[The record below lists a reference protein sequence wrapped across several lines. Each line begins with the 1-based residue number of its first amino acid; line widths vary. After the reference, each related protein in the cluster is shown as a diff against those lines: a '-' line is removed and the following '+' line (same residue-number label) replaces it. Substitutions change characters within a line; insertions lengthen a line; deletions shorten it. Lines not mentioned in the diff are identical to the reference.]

1 MTSAEFVNI
10 FYGVRYD
17 QPNSRLCWDNDG
29 ERVYAV
35 LDGGKAVSAFVS
47 YETPNGVWTDWREV
61 PAQFCESLT
70 NGLAKA
76 KELGIAL
83 EDLSRVILDSD
94 LQTVIL
100 C

>member
-1 MTSAEFVNI
+1 MTNAEFVNL
-10 FYGVRYD
+10 FYGTHYD

-35 LDGGKAVSAFVS
+35 LDEGKALSAFVS

-61 PAQFCESLT
+61 PAQFCESVT
-70 NGLAKA
+70 EGLAKA

-83 EDLSRVILDSD
+83 EDLSRVILDND
-94 LQTVIL
+94 LQTVVL

>member
-1 MTSAEFVNI
+1 MTNAEFVNL
-10 FYGVRYD
+10 FYGTYYD
-17 QPNSRLCWDNDG
+17 QQKNRICWDNDG

-35 LDGGKAVSAFVS
+35 LEGDSAVSAFVS
-47 YETPNGVWTDWREV
+47 YETPNGVWTDWRKI
-61 PAQFCESLT
+61 PAQFCEFVT
-70 NGLAKA
+70 NGLVKA

-94 LQTVIL
+94 LQTVVL

>member
-1 MTSAEFVNI
+1 MTSAEFVSI
-10 FYGVRYD
+10 FHGVRYD
-17 QPNSRLCWDNDG
+17 KPNSRLCWDNDG

-35 LDGGKAVSAFVS
+35 LDGDIAVSAFVS

-61 PAQFCESLT
+61 PAQFCKSLT
-70 NGLAKA
+70 KGLAKA

-94 LQTVIL
+94 LQTVVL